1 MNTATDS
8 DRDQEHAIAQVIACH
23 YGDGDV
29 YVPRSAARRAA
40 LRLAIDAGFVSREGF
55 LTREGRRLLAR
66 FQS

>member
-1 MNTATDS
+1 MNTAIES
-8 DRDQEHAIAQVIACH
+8 DMDREHAIARVIACH

-29 YVPRSAARRAA
+29 YVPRSAARRAT

-66 FQS
+66 FHS